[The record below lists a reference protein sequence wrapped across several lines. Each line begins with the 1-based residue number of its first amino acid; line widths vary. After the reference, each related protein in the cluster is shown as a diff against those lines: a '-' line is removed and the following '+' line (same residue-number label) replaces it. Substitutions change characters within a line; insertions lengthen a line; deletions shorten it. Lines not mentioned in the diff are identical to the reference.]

1 MGSLQAELFVE
12 DRAHEEFCKAIV
24 YRLCREENRRVTL
37 IVRSARGGHGRALTE
52 FSLYQRALEKGLLHV
67 PGMLIVAIDANCQRF
82 AAMRQEI
89 SARIIPNLRDCTAIA
104 CPDPH
109 VERWYMAD
117 SLSFA
122 TVVGVSPK
130 VGRKKC
136 ARGYYKK
143 ALVDTVRQAGHI
155 PTLGGIEFAR
165 ELVEDMDLYRA
176 AKNDHALRAF
186 IDETRAIIR
195 RV

>member
-89 SARIIPNLRDCTAIA
+89 SARIIPNLRDCTAAAIDGTCGKETLSEMLVFYGGSYA
-104 CPDPH
+104 QQGQLIIDPEGH
-109 VERWYMAD
+109 RIEYRRWSPSEDTSIVAYLPIPLTGLERNAD
-117 SLSFA
+117 
-122 TVVGVSPK
+122 
-130 VGRKKC
+130 
-136 ARGYYKK
+136 
-143 ALVDTVRQAGHI
+143 
-155 PTLGGIEFAR
+155 
-165 ELVEDMDLYRA
+165 EDWLYRTDDADRATA
-176 AKNDHALRAF
+176 AVAHTCLM
-186 IDETRAIIR
+186 
-195 RV
+195 